1 MRSDIFKIRAFAR
14 TLGVDF
20 YKEILNNN
28 NLYGILT
35 NIEKYPETIASFYKM
50 LEEKEKER
58 FNILLDKAITREEK
72 DRREHKKSFVEKHQQ
87 LSIQELNE
95 RLLATV
101 INIRYASTNDKT
113 LEDSLKELYMDIN
126 TFEGL
131 LKNQS
136 EVTKEPKITILYEL
150 SKAYEMENDQ
160 KSRVYLVKNFI
171 RHFLQT
177 VKDINT
183 QGYEVMFKSK
193 ALLQTEDPVNAY
205 DIMEYYLE
213 FTPKTTLENTL
224 SLVARELMKMKDLS
238 MTPRDL
244 LVEL

>member
-1 MRSDIFKIRAFAR
+1 MRSDIFKIRAYSR

-28 NLYGILT
+28 NLSGILT
-35 NIEKYPETIASFYKM
+35 NIEKHPETIVSFYKM

-58 FNILLDKAITREEK
+58 FNILLDKAITCEER
-72 DRREHKKSFVEKHQQ
+72 DRKEHKKSFVEKHQQ

-101 INIRYASTNDKT
+101 INIRYGSTNDKT
-113 LEDSLKELYMDIN
+113 LEDALKDLHMDIK

-150 SKAYEMENDQ
+150 MKAYEMENDQ
-160 KSRVYLVKNFI
+160 KSRVYLVRNFI

-177 VKDINT
+177 VKDINI

-193 ALLQTEDPVNAY
+193 ALFQTEDPVNAY

-213 FTPKTTLENTL
+213 FTPKAALENTL
-224 SLVARELMKMKDLS
+224 SLVAKELMKTKDLS
-238 MTPRDL
+238 MTPKDL
-244 LVEL
+244 VIEL

>member
-1 MRSDIFKIRAFAR
+1 MRSDIFKIRAYSR

-28 NLYGILT
+28 NLSGILT
-35 NIEKYPETIASFYKM
+35 NIEKYPETVVSFYKM

-58 FNILLDKAITREEK
+58 FNILLDKAITREER
-72 DRREHKKSFVEKHQQ
+72 DRKEHKKSFVEKHQQ

-101 INIRYASTNDKT
+101 INIRYAGTNDKT
-113 LEDSLKELYMDIN
+113 LENALKELYMDIK

-150 SKAYEMENDQ
+150 MKAYEMENDQ

-177 VKDINT
+177 VKDINM
-183 QGYEVMFKSK
+183 QGYEVMFKSRI
-193 ALLQTEDPVNAY
+193 LSRTEDPVNAY
-205 DIMEYYLE
+205 DMLEHYLE
-213 FTPKTTLENTL
+213 FTPKETLEDTL
-224 SLVARELMKMKDLS
+224 SLIARKLMETKNSNTLPKDLV
-238 MTPRDL
+238 
-244 LVEL
+244 VEL